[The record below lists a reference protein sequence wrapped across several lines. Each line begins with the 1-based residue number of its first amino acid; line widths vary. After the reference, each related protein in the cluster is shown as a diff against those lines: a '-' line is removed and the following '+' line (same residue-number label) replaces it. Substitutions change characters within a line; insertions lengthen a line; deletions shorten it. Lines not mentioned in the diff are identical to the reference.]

1 MNISA
6 SHTSPKQTASL
17 FLATQG
23 LVLNKRGFFLAAGS
37 LIAWILV
44 LSMVAYQWSASVA
57 VDVGD
62 YYDTPYLSGAYS
74 ERETPDQRTFRWST
88 GPAGVTIPD
97 IGRGAWVGQINV
109 LTAHPDSAPVEAV
122 LHLSDGNTVRLP
134 DMAEARVIHHLIP
147 ASATNSGSLELE
159 ITSNLYQEQT
169 ASARTLGVA
178 VFGFGATT
186 ASSRPWL
193 PPFLAFGL
201 LCVIGLGAA
210 LSLRLTGLAGAWA
223 VGGAAAIVAG
233 LIAQL
238 MLHRTPTVFW
248 LPGLA
253 VLSWV
258 TVGLVAGLRKIVPW
272 LCAKGGVDID
282 QTALT
287 TLLLLF
293 TGGFWLK
300 AGGALYPYMIAIDV
314 HWHMDRV
321 RWILDGRLGEMY
333 RPGAFNE
340 SVMPANE
347 FGANRPTIPYSPF
360 FHIFATSFAIF
371 PWALE
376 TTAKV
381 FSAVVDNSRVFIIY
395 FLARSF
401 GLSRRAGLLGATLY
415 AVFPATFLLHSW
427 GNVPTT
433 FGMWW
438 TLISSS
444 FIIGAWGRLRERKVF
459 IWLTALLLIT
469 FLIYT
474 VMAVFMGMVL
484 TLWIV
489 FVATQHREQRPQA
502 WALSWAMALAFGLSI
517 AIYYGLYI
525 PDIIR
530 KTIPYFQQSFTQG
543 VESVGATPYQA
554 TWSDNVWAYSTRL
567 WNNGLMIPL
576 LLTPL
581 AIWRLGRQKAR
592 SDSKLWLGMQWI
604 CAMFFVS
611 LLFVPIDR
619 TVPMVDKHVFFLM
632 PVWGILMGYLFDQAV
647 QRWRWSSIVIASGYA
662 ALLIAALE
670 LWMRRIE
677 AVKQIW

>member
-23 LVLNKRGFFLAAGS
+23 LVLNKRSFFLAAGS
-37 LIAWILV
+37 LIAWILL

-74 ERETPDQRTFRWST
+74 EREKPDQRTFRWST

-97 IGRGAWVGQINV
+97 IGRGAWVAQLNV
-109 LTAHPDSAPVEAV
+109 LTAHPDGAPVEAV
-122 LHLSDGNTVRLP
+122 LHLSDGNTIKLP
-134 DMAEARVIHHLIP
+134 DTAEPRVIHQLIP
-147 ASATNSGSLELE
+147 ASATNSGSLEVE

-186 ASSRPWL
+186 ASSRPWF

-223 VGGAAAIVAG
+223 VGGAAAITAG

-287 TLLLLF
+287 TTLLLF
-293 TGGFWLK
+293 TAGFWLK

-401 GLSRRAGLLGATLY
+401 GLSRRAGLLGAALY
-415 AVFPATFLLHSW
+415 AVLPATFLLHSW

-444 FIIGAWGRLRERKVF
+444 FIVGAWGRLRERKVF

-484 TLWIV
+484 TLLIV
-489 FVATQHREQRPQA
+489 FVATQHRDQRPQA

-525 PDIIR
+525 PDIVR

-543 VESVGATPYQA
+543 AESVGATPYQA
-554 TWSDNVWAYSTRL
+554 TWADNVRAYTTRL

-581 AIWRLGRQKAR
+581 AIWRLGRQKAQ
-592 SDSKLWLGMQWI
+592 SESKLWLGVQWI
-604 CAMFFVS
+604 CAMFFVA
-611 LLFVPIDR
+611 LIFVPIDR

-632 PVWGILMGYLFDQAV
+632 PVWGILIGYLFDQAV
-647 QRWRWSSIVIASGYA
+647 QRWRWSSILIASGYA
-662 ALLIAALE
+662 ALLIAALVGLFGAKE
-670 LWMRRIE
+670 K
-677 AVKQIW
+677 V